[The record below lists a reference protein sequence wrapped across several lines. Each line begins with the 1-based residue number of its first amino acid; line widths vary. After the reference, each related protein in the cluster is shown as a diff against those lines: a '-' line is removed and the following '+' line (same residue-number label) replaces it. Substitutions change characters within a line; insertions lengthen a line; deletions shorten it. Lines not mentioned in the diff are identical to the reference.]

1 MQIIS
6 SETLNE
12 SSSFIYCVKSV
23 GATKI
28 IASQHESYL
37 YVMNRQLMSH
47 IFGLNL
53 KDVFSI
59 LFPFSMN
66 F

>member
-6 SETLNE
+6 SEMFDE
-12 SSSFIYCVKSV
+12 SSSSSTVCIYIHIMSV

-28 IASQHESYL
+28 IASQQESYL

-53 KDVFSI
+53 
-59 LFPFSMN
+59 
-66 F
+66 